1 MSVNKN
7 KIEDLEKKIVWKQ
20 TEDKL
25 VLVLNPLLLGLEDM
39 RKTFFS
45 IFDNKKWDNKIT
57 ISMDN
62 FEKKWNKW
70 K

>member
-1 MSVNKN
+1 MIVNKN
-7 KIEDLEKKIVWKQ
+7 KIEDLEKKVIWKQ

-25 VLVLNPLLLGLEDM
+25 LTALDPLLLWLEDM
-39 RKTFFS
+39 KITFFF

-62 FEKKWNKW
+62 FEKKWNK
-70 K
+70 